1 MVTEIIF
8 KKRRKNFPIV
18 TRKRCKNLAKTEKC
32 AKNKKSTKTCLNLR
46 NLCLRKGIQSGYGM
60 LG

>member
-1 MVTEIIF
+1 MAEKSPSCDAKEVQQLREDGEV
-8 KKRRKNFPIV
+8 KKIRKA
-18 TRKRCKNLAKTEKC
+18 RGHGLY
-32 AKNKKSTKTCLNLR
+32 LR